1 MSTHKPIEVTS
12 HVARDFLQNSAYFNT
27 MPKIIWEYVSN
38 SLDNARDS
46 IPAVV
51 AVEITSNYARI
62 YDNGL
67 GMSRDE
73 LGNFFRMHGENL
85 QRKRGQ
91 KSRGRFGTGKSAAFG
106 LANLLRIDTTKS
118 GLRNVVELHRHDIA
132 LAQNGQPFPVRD
144 ICVDEATDQEDGTIV
159 EVREFNIAHMDVDK
173 VISYIER
180 NLSRSHWRAH
190 VTINGHECRFEE
202 PFSIETRE
210 RIPPPEVAEHI
221 GAATLAIKVSPVSL
235 DDDTK
240 GIDILSHS
248 IWHGNT
254 LAGIERKDRASYIF
268 GEIDVPILEDKN
280 DEWSIPAFDN
290 TRNNT
295 LNLQNPVVAVL
306 LGWLAEELEQIR
318 LELVERAREKR
329 NSEIAQQLA
338 KEAQKIADVLNEDLA
353 QQELELEL
361 TQKVSRRSGGRS
373 INEILDEKGE
383 LWPGGGNQP
392 TLWQDTGQP
401 HGSGR
406 RGDVAGPGEVDR
418 TGPTA
423 RPGDAPG
430 AKKGVADGQMKR
442 RRGAFAIDYEN
453 ETSESPRSHYVR
465 ESKTIV
471 INLDH
476 PQVAS
481 AYEASGRQVDGRQFR
496 EICCEVA
503 AVEYAIILQHEKLE
517 KDEQQTASEA
527 LLEVRQN
534 INRITSRF
542 VQLLYS

>member
-1 MSTHKPIEVTS
+1 MTTPKPIEVTS

-38 SLDNARDS
+38 SLDNAKEG

-62 YDNGL
+62 SDNGL

-73 LGNFFRMHGENL
+73 LSNFFRMHGENL
-85 QRKRGQ
+85 QRKRGR
-91 KSRGRFGTGKSAAFG
+91 KSRGRFGTGKSVAFG
-106 LANLLRIDTTKS
+106 LADLLRIDTTKD
-118 GLRNVVELHRHDIA
+118 GLRSVVELHRRDIA

-144 ICVDEATDQEDGTIV
+144 IPMDEATNQEDGTLV
-159 EVREFNIAHMDVDK
+159 EMREFNVAHMDVDK
-173 VISYIER
+173 VISFIER
-180 NLSRSHWRAH
+180 NLSRSHQRAH

-202 PFSIETRE
+202 PPSIETRE
-210 RIPPPEVAEHI
+210 RIPPSEVAEHI
-221 GAATLAIKVSPVSL
+221 GAVTLTIKVSPVPL

-240 GIDILSHS
+240 GIDILSHG

-254 LAGIERKDRASYIF
+254 LAGIERKDRASCMF

-280 DEWSIPAFDN
+280 DEWPIPAFDN

-295 LNLQNPVVAVL
+295 LNQQNPVVAVL
-306 LGWLAEELEQIR
+306 LGWLAEELEQVR
-318 LELVERAREKR
+318 LELVERARERR
-329 NSEIAQQLA
+329 NSEIAQQLT
-338 KEAQKIADVLNEDLA
+338 KEAQRIADVLNEDLA

-373 INEILDEKGE
+373 VNEILDEQGE
-383 LWPGGGNQP
+383 PWPGDGGQP
-392 TLWQDTGQP
+392 TFWQETGQP
-401 HGSGR
+401 HGHGR
-406 RGDVAGPGEVDR
+406 RGTSAGPGDIDR
-418 TGPTA
+418 PGPTA
-423 RPGDAPG
+423 CSGDAPG
-430 AKKGVADGQMKR
+430 AKKGIADGQMKR
-442 RRGAFAIDYEN
+442 RQGAFSIDYEN
-453 ETSESPRSHYVR
+453 ATNGHPRSRY
-465 ESKTIV
+465 EAGIKKIW

-476 PQVAS
+476 LQIAN
-481 AYEASGRQVDGRQFR
+481 AFEASGRQVDARQFR

-503 AVEYAIILQHEKLE
+503 AVEYAIILQYEKLE
-517 KDEQQTASEA
+517 KDEHDAYRA
-527 LLEVRQN
+527 LDEVRDT